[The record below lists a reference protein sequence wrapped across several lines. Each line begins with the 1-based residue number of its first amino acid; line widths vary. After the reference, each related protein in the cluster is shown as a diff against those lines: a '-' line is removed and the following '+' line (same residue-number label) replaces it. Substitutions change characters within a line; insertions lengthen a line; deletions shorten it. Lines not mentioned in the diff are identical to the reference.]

1 MITLSVE
8 KPGLAFCI
16 RCRLCKSSPVP
27 ARRTKLSE
35 TCTST
40 KAERNRDRPLP
51 PMTPAPSLL
60 SAPDRSTWLA
70 WTAGMSAKSI
80 VDPIQIA
87 TLSRR
92 TRQSSCPG
100 HRWRKREHER
110 VAAPIGDRDSAE
122 RGDQRQE
129 QALGEKLLDQ
139 TAASGAER
147 KPHRHFMS

>member
-16 RCRLCKSSPVP
+16 RCRLCKSNPVP

-35 TCTST
+35 TWTST
-40 KAERNRDRPLP
+40 NAERNRDRPCP

-60 SAPDRSTWLA
+60 NAP
-70 WTAGMSAKSI
+70 I
-80 VDPIQIA
+80 H
-87 TLSRR
+87 LSGIINRD
-92 TRQSSCPG
+92 PG

-122 RGDQRQE
+122 RGDQRKQH
-129 QALGEKLLDQ
+129 ALGE
-139 TAASGAER
+139 E
-147 KPHRHFMS
+147 